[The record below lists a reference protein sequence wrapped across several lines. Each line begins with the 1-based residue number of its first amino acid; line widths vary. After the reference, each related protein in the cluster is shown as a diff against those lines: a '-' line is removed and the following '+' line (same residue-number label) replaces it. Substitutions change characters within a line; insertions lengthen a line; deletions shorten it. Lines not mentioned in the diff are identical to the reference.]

1 MRTKSIYV
9 FTSVIA
15 LLFCLTSCKGQGEK
29 KETSGV
35 SVATTVSPD
44 TNAKRPVMSFEKKEH
59 DFGTIV
65 AGTPQETVFEFTN
78 TGDAPLIISNARS
91 SCGCTV
97 PDYPQNTPIAPGDK
111 GELVV
116 KFNGAGA
123 NLVTKTITLTTNTAA
138 GTEMLRIKAFIEP
151 RGSGA
156 FDVPMKK
163 K

>member
-1 MRTKSIYV
+1 MKTKSIYV
-9 FTSVIA
+9 FASAIA
-15 LLFCLTSCKGQGEK
+15 LLFSLTSCKGQGEK
-29 KETSGV
+29 KETSSV
-35 SVATTVSPD
+35 SVTTAVSSD

>member
-9 FTSVIA
+9 FASAIA
-15 LLFCLTSCKGQGEK
+15 LLFSLTSCKGQGEK
-29 KETSGV
+29 KETSSV
-35 SVATTVSPD
+35 SVTTAVSSD

-97 PDYPQNTPIAPGDK
+97 PDYPQNTPIAPGDN
-111 GELVV
+111 GELDV

-123 NLVTKTITLTTNTAA
+123 NLVTKTITLTTNTAS

-151 RGSGA
+151 RGNGT
-156 FDVPMKK
+156 FDVPLKK

>member
-9 FTSVIA
+9 FATAIA
-15 LLFCLTSCKGQGEK
+15 VLFSLTSCKGQGEK
-29 KETSGV
+29 KETSNAV
-35 SVATTVSPD
+35 TTEVVANN
-44 TNAKRPVMSFEKKEH
+44 NAKRPVMTFEKKEH

-65 AGTPQETVFEFTN
+65 AGTPQETIFEFTN

-123 NLVTKTITLTTNTAA
+123 NLVTKTITVMGGITGRIVWRPKRGIRPNI
-138 GTEMLRIKAFIEP
+138 GSIMLQ
-151 RGSGA
+151 
-156 FDVPMKK
+156 
-163 K
+163 